1 MEADGRMRR
10 YLTPGRHGQWLA
22 LLLAAVLTAAV
33 STAFAAGSER
43 LAKGDRF
50 ILVGKSLDMV
60 DNRWVQVIN
69 EFKVIS
75 SEGNKIRFSVKTYG
89 GNLHSCAL
97 KGDATWRGSYYEFIE
112 TGVGEEPCMLRIH
125 SSGDQ
130 VRLEDKGLKCR
141 FACGAR
147 AGLDGFVLKRE
158 DVSNK

>member
-1 MEADGRMRR
+1 MRR
-10 YLTPGRHGQWLA
+10 YLTPGGRGRWSA
-22 LLLAAVLTAAV
+22 LLLVVVLTASV
-33 STAFAAGSER
+33 STVFAADPER

-50 ILVGKSLDMV
+50 VLVGKSLDMV

-89 GNLHSCAL
+89 ENLHSCAL
-97 KGDATWRGSYYEFIE
+97 KGDATWRGSYYEFTE
-112 TGVGEEPCMLRIH
+112 TGVGEKPCILRIH
-125 SSGDQ
+125 SSRDQ
-130 VRLEDKGLKCR
+130 VRLEDRGQKCR

-158 DVSNK
+158 GVSNK